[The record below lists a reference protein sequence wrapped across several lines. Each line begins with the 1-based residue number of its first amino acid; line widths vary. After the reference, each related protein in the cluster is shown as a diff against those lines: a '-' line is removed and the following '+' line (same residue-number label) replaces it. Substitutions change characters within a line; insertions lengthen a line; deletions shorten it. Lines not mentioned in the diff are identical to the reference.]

1 MLGLSRVA
9 GALLFLM
16 RAGIDDPYEEPD
28 KAEVVIQV
36 SKEDGVLQAPEVM
49 AQTLLGVLEE
59 SGILPSK

>member
-1 MLGLSRVA
+1 
-9 GALLFLM
+9 M